1 MIKNIK
7 KNGFKTIRFPV
18 TWMHFINDKG
28 KIDPLWMEWVKEV
41 VDWIIESNLYCI
53 LNVHNDGLFGNWLNE
68 GMNVINKYI
77 YLWSQIAETFKRYD
91 EHLIFESMKEIE
103 YRNGDFNEYLN
114 IVFNFTQAFVD
125 TIRSSE
131 GYNKDRLLL
140 ISGIRMNIDYT
151 CSSTYRMPTD
161 LSNKLAISIIYLYPS
176 SFTITNDDN
185 PTITIFNGQIYETV
199 GVTSWGVDSD
209 YSELVSNFNS
219 MKAAFLDKGIPVIL
233 TEVGVFT
240 EQKKEKTS
248 IREYLYTVF
257 SMTNDY
263 DGISACLWDTSN
275 KEYGD
280 TNYFNKEKNEWYDEK
295 IKNIFYQ
302 IRKGKN
308 IKALDF
314 YYPTNLKTLTTI
326 GTDGNMYIKIEK
338 KIVSTIILNVEVSTS
353 SISYINF
360 LIFAGS
366 GNGGWEMIS
375 IDGKKGKKQYDGSY
389 SFTIDVKDKD
399 ITDYVWIFN
408 YSQNFASFKSITI

>member
-18 TWMHFINDKG
+18 TWIHFINDKG

-151 CSSTYRMPTD
+151 CSLGYRMPTD

-185 PTITIFNGQIYETV
+185 STKINFNGQIYEII
-199 GVTSWGVDSD
+199 GVTSWGTDSD
-209 YSELVSNFNS
+209 YTELVSNFNS
-219 MKAAFLDKGIPVIL
+219 MKAAFLDKGIPVI
-233 TEVGVFT
+233 
-240 EQKKEKTS
+240 
-248 IREYLYTVF
+248 
-257 SMTNDY
+257 
-263 DGISACLWDTSN
+263 
-275 KEYGD
+275 
-280 TNYFNKEKNEWYDEK
+280 
-295 IKNIFYQ
+295 
-302 IRKGKN
+302 
-308 IKALDF
+308 
-314 YYPTNLKTLTTI
+314 
-326 GTDGNMYIKIEK
+326 
-338 KIVSTIILNVEVSTS
+338 
-353 SISYINF
+353 
-360 LIFAGS
+360 
-366 GNGGWEMIS
+366 
-375 IDGKKGKKQYDGSY
+375 
-389 SFTIDVKDKD
+389 
-399 ITDYVWIFN
+399 
-408 YSQNFASFKSITI
+408 